1 MLTWLLLIR
10 LCFSLTK
17 FFVFIL
23 WGILLE
29 PVSFFGC
36 AAETT
41 YSYLSLRGASF
52 FLTFHKS
59 LAAEINQQ
67 ILDWRQYTPNL
78 G

>member
-1 MLTWLLLIR
+1 MPTWLLLIR
-10 LCFSLTK
+10 LYFSLTK

-29 PVSFFGC
+29 PVSFSDARRKLLILIC
-36 AAETT
+36 HSEEHH
-41 YSYLSLRGASF
+41 S
-52 FLTFHKS
+52 LTFLKS